1 MYESFFGFREKPFNL
16 TPDPRFLYLSAKHSE
31 AFAHLE
37 FGLKQRGGFVVVS
50 GEVGTGKTTLCRYF
64 LDRLDENTLSA
75 FILYPAL
82 SAVELLRSINDDWGI
97 TPNGEEAKIWSMRST
112 VSYWKRGGPRRTSCW
127 SSTRPRI
134 FRPTCWSRSV

>member
-1 MYESFFGFREKPFNL
+1 MYGGFFGFREKPFNL

-37 FGLKQRGGFVVVS
+37 FGLKQRGGFVVVT

-64 LDRLDENTLSA
+64 LDRLDEDTLSA

-82 SAVELLRSINDDWGI
+82 DALGLLRSINDDLGVVCE
-97 TPNGEEAKIWSMRST
+97 GDQARDLVGALHRFLLE
-112 VSYWKRGGPRRTSCW
+112 
-127 SSTRPRI
+127 
-134 FRPTCWSRSV
+134 SRAAGKNIVLVID